1 MKHFNQTDFETGS
14 AAPILTTEAYVRLLH
29 PEDAIGKTTLMA
41 KDATGRAHSRTYTLT
56 TAPVLAN
63 NFLDGDGYIS
73 LHRFY
78 GPRKMSQLAALNG
91 LFLDLDVDR
100 LPPGASRS
108 VGAWSLDVTMHCLTL
123 KLPQPSVLL
132 FTGRGLAAI
141 WLIKPLP
148 PKALPRW
155 QAAQN
160 VLIELFRS
168 LGADPACRDAARI
181 TRLPGSLNSKSQKI
195 ASIIDGTL
203 ERYDFDRLADEIY
216 IAAGRPTREELKHRQ
231 VCREQRTTRKQSG
244 GLPVRARFSA
254 VLRDLDRLRLSWG
267 GQVPVGGRNTWL
279 HLYATCLSHT
289 FGAAEIPDRVQ
300 AMAAEATPGLSPSE
314 VSGVARIAA
323 LHAALPQGGAPLS
336 DGRYHYAGA
345 TIADMLGVTAAGA
358 RTLGLEQVMPKSE
371 RARRK
376 TERECQRRRAAG
388 AMSREAWLEENDRE
402 ARQPWVELGMSRST
416 FYRRRKAGQ
425 IVEPAKPTTT
435 ADVETG
441 PCPLQGGS
449 ALPKAPAEGR
459 SPAVSAP
466 TPTTSPSRPTRPA
479 QATLTERIAAPDG
492 GRLKEIV
499 VETNPWVQ
507 PSHQQGEI
515 EFEYRRVHY
524 PLERVRRE

>member
-1 MKHFNQTDFETGS
+1 MRHFDQAHFETAS

-29 PEDAIGKTTLMA
+29 PEHAIGKTTLMA
-41 KDATGRAHSRTYTLT
+41 KDATGRAHSKTYTLA
-56 TAPVLAN
+56 TAPVLAS

-73 LHRFY
+73 LHRFH
-78 GPRKMSQLAALNG
+78 GPRKISQLAALNG
-91 LFLDLDVDR
+91 LFLDLDIDR
-100 LPPGASRS
+100 LPHGASRS
-108 VGAWSLDVTMHCLTL
+108 VGAWSLDMTMHCLSL
-123 KLPQPSVLL
+123 KLPPPTVLL

-155 QAAQN
+155 QEAQN
-160 VLIELFRS
+160 VLIDHFRS
-168 LGADPACRDAARI
+168 LGADPACRDAARV

-203 ERYDFDRLADEIY
+203 ERYDFDQLADDIY

-231 VCREQRTTRKQSG
+231 VRRKQRAARKQSG
-244 GLPVRARFSA
+244 GLPARARFSA

-267 GQVPVGGRNTWL
+267 GQVPVGARNTWL

-289 FGAAEIPDRVQ
+289 FGAAEIPERVQ

-323 LHAALPQGGAPLS
+323 RHAALPKSGASLT

-358 RTLGLEQVMPKSE
+358 RTLGLEQIMPTCE

-376 TERECQRRRAAG
+376 AERERQRRRTAG
-388 AMSREAWLEENDRE
+388 AMSRETWLEENTRE
-402 ARQPWVELGMSRST
+402 ARQPWVNLSISRST
-416 FYRRRKAGQ
+416 YYRRLKAGE
-425 IVEPAKPTTT
+425 IVDTTEPASAPH
-435 ADVETG
+435 VETG
-441 PCPLQGGS
+441 PCPQQGGS
-449 ALPKAPAEGR
+449 ALPEAPAEGR
-459 SPAVSAP
+459 SPAGKGP
-466 TPTTSPSRPTRPA
+466 TPTQSPSRRTRPA
-479 QATLTERIAAPDG
+479 QR
-492 GRLKEIV
+492 KSQEIEKPHRAGLYEVV
-499 VETNPWVQ
+499 VECNSQVHSP
-507 PSHQQGEI
+507 HQQGEI
-515 EFEYRRVHY
+515 DFARQRIYY

>member
-1 MKHFNQTDFETGS
+1 MKHFDQTRFETAS
-14 AAPILTTEAYVRLLH
+14 AAPILTTEAYVQLLH

-56 TAPVLAN
+56 TASVLAN

-73 LHRFY
+73 LNRFH
-78 GPRKMSQLAALNG
+78 GPRKISQLAALNG

-108 VGAWSLDVTMHCLTL
+108 VGAWSLDVMMHCLTM

-132 FTGRGLAAI
+132 STGRGLAAI

-155 QAAQN
+155 QEAQN
-160 VLIELFRS
+160 VLIEHFRS

-216 IAAGRPTREELKHRQ
+216 IAAGRPTRKELKHRQ
-231 VCREQRTTRKQSG
+231 VCRKQRTARKQSG

-267 GQVPVGGRNTWL
+267 GQVPVGARNTWL

-289 FGAAEIPDRVQ
+289 FGATEIPDCVQ
-300 AMAAEATPGLSPSE
+300 TMAAEATPGLSPSE
-314 VSGVARIAA
+314 VSGIARIAA
-323 LHAALPQGGAPLS
+323 RHAALPKSGASLS

-345 TIADMLGVTAAGA
+345 TIADLLGVTAAGA
-358 RTLGLEQVMPKSE
+358 RTLGLEQIMPTCE

-376 TERECQRRRAAG
+376 AERERQRRRTAG
-388 AMSREAWLEENDRE
+388 AMSRETWLEEHSRE
-402 ARQPWVELGMSRST
+402 ARQPWVNLGISRST
-416 FYRRRKAGQ
+416 YYRRLKAGE
-425 IVEPAKPTTT
+425 IVDTPKPAQAPR
-435 ADVETG
+435 VETG
-441 PCPLQGGS
+441 PCPQQGGS
-449 ALPKAPAEGR
+449 ALPEAPAEGR
-459 SPAVSAP
+459 SPAGKGP
-466 TPTTSPSRPTRPA
+466 TPTQSPSRRTRPK
-479 QATLTERIAAPDG
+479 QRKIQ
-492 GRLKEIV
+492 EIETPQKAGLYEVV
-499 VETNPWVQ
+499 VECNSQVHSP
-507 PSHQQGEI
+507 HQQGEVD
-515 EFEYRRVHY
+515 FARRRIYY
-524 PLERVRRE
+524 PLERVQRE